1 MFMTHLRI
9 GPYKMFERGGIVE
22 LIGHHSFYSNVA
34 TAVAQ
39 VQSGEA
45 HST

>member
-1 MFMTHLRI
+1 
-9 GPYKMFERGGIVE
+9 MFERGGIVE

-39 VQSGEA
+39 LHGSETS
-45 HST
+45 STR